1 MIRKTVFC
9 IAVLAVGLAAA
20 VTLPAVAAAATYA
33 VDQAHSK
40 ASFQV
45 RHLVTKVRGKFADFA
60 STVVMDDAKPEASLV
75 EFTIQA
81 TSIDTSVADRDKH
94 LRSDDFFAV
103 EKYPEI
109 TFKST
114 KIERAGDHAYQ
125 VTGDLTMRGVIKR
138 ITLPV
143 TYLGEV
149 KDPWGHVK
157 AGFETAITLNR
168 KDFGINWNK
177 ALDQGGVLVGDE
189 VEVSISIEALKQA
202 EAGAPAG

>member
-1 MIRKTVFC
+1 MIRKTVFR

-33 VDQAHSK
+33 VDQAHSE

-45 RHLVTKVRGKFADFA
+45 RHLVTKVRNKFADFA
-60 STVVMDDAKPEASLV
+60 GTVVMDAAKPEASSV

-114 KIERAGDHAYQ
+114 KVERAGDHAYQ
-125 VTGDLTMRGVIKR
+125 VTGDLTMRGVTKR

>member
-1 MIRKTVFC
+1 MIRKTFLFT
-9 IAVLAVGLAAA
+9 AVLAVGLAAA
-20 VTLPAVAAAATYA
+20 VTLPAAAETATYT
-33 VDQAHSK
+33 VDKAHSE

-60 STVVMDDAKPEASLV
+60 GTVVMDDAKPEASSV
-75 EFTIQA
+75 VFTIQA
-81 TSIDTSVADRDKH
+81 ASIDTDVADRDQH

-103 EKYPEI
+103 EKHPEI

-114 KIERAGDHAYQ
+114 KIERTGDHAYAA
-125 VTGDLTMRGVIKR
+125 TGDLTMRGVTKR

>member
-1 MIRKTVFC
+1 MIRKTVFR

-33 VDQAHSK
+33 VDQAHSE

-45 RHLVTKVRGKFADFA
+45 RHLVTKVRGKFADFVG
-60 STVVMDDAKPEASLV
+60 TVVMDAAKPEASSV

-125 VTGDLTMRGVIKR
+125 VTGDLTMRGVTKR

>member
-1 MIRKTVFC
+1 MIRKTVFR

-33 VDQAHSK
+33 VDQAHSE

-45 RHLVTKVRGKFADFA
+45 RHLVTKVRNKFADFA
-60 STVVMDDAKPEASLV
+60 GTVVMDAAKPEASSV

-114 KIERAGDHAYQ
+114 KIEPAGDHAYQ
-125 VTGDLTMRGVIKR
+125 VTNDLTMRGVTKR

-202 EAGAPAG
+202 EAGALAG

>member
-1 MIRKTVFC
+1 MIRKTFLFT
-9 IAVLAVGLAAA
+9 AVLAVGLAAA
-20 VTLPAVAAAATYA
+20 VTLPAAAETATYT
-33 VDQAHSK
+33 VDKAHSE

-60 STVVMDDAKPEASLV
+60 GTVVMDDAKPEASSV
-75 EFTIQA
+75 VFTIQA
-81 TSIDTSVADRDKH
+81 ASIDTDVADRDQH

-103 EKYPEI
+103 EKHLEI

-114 KIERAGDHAYQ
+114 KIERTGDHAYAA
-125 VTGDLTMRGVIKR
+125 TGDLTMRGVTKR